1 MRLNIVWK
9 EIQASPSRSLFL
21 ETLCLWSLS
30 APGVYNEL
38 HNSVGARVYKKS
50 YVRGTLIENNLIWE
64 ASIVWGTRE
73 ETYGE
78 LSETETDM
86 SIYDQEHQ
94 LQCTMLNI

>member
-9 EIQASPSRSLFL
+9 KIQASPSRSLFL
-21 ETLCLWSLS
+21 ETLRLWSLS

-38 HNSVGARVYKKS
+38 LNSVGARVYKKS
-50 YVRGTLIENNLIWE
+50 YVRGTLVENNLIWE

-78 LSETETDM
+78 LSETETDV